1 MKKNIKRPVILAV
14 LAIVITVFVSA
25 CGSSGGAA
33 APHSGAGGN
42 YMADADHA
50 VNEEAYYEGEGSYSS
65 QKDSDGALISEK
77 NDQKIIYTASMTMQ
91 STEFDQTIKII
102 DDQVNAIE
110 GAYYEKRSVSAAS
123 KDFRSAELIIRVPV
137 KQFGDFLSVMRN
149 AATVTYEYQNAEDVS
164 DSYYDTETRLATAR
178 TKLERLQ
185 KLLSEATDMENII
198 LLEEA
203 ISDTEYEIDSLQ
215 GTLKHLDSRID
226 YSTVTISLSE
236 VVVVD
241 DTEKPVTYGERL
253 AASFNR
259 GIKSFV
265 TGMGEIFL
273 WLAES
278 WPVLVVLFIIFIL
291 PAIILIA
298 VTRKRRKARKNAD
311 RPSGPAV

>member
-1 MKKNIKRPVILAV
+1 MKKNITRPVILAV

-42 YMADADHA
+42 SMADAQYA

-91 STEFDQTIKII
+91 STEFDQTMKNI

-137 KQFGDFLSVMRN
+137 KQFGDFLSVMRS

-226 YSTVTISLSE
+226 YSTVTISLAE

-259 GIKSFV
+259 GIRSFV
-265 TGMGEIFL
+265 SGMGEIFL

-298 VTRKRRKARKNAD
+298 VTRKRRKARKNAG
-311 RPSGPAV
+311 RPSGPAA